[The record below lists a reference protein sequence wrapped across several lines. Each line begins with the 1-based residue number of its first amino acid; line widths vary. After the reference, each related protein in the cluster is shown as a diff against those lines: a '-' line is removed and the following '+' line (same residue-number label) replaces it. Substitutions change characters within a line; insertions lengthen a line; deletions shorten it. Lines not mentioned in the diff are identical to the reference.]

1 MASGDSISSVIQHT
15 GWQLHSII
23 SNRSI
28 SDNMKPVV
36 IIIGIIVALL
46 LVLFFWLKHFFN
58 KQIILPLNDLQQFMA
73 KNSDIHQRLTPQS
86 KPNNEMCMVM
96 DVLNEMLDKI
106 EKSSEEVLAS
116 QTRMLHEKT
125 AQQQMEIIAYR
136 NQVNPHFLYNT
147 FDCIRGIAY
156 MHNAMEIVVISQSL
170 SSMFHYAVKGGN
182 FVTIEEE
189 LQYMQSYATI
199 IGYRFDG
206 RITIL
211 DHIDPGLYQCMVIRM
226 LLQPLVEN
234 AVLHLSLIHI

>member
-1 MASGDSISSVIQHT
+1 
-15 GWQLHSII
+15 
-23 SNRSI
+23 
-28 SDNMKPVV
+28 
-36 IIIGIIVALL
+36 
-46 LVLFFWLKHFFN
+46 
-58 KQIILPLNDLQQFMA
+58 
-73 KNSDIHQRLTPQS
+73 
-86 KPNNEMCMVM
+86 MVM

-234 AVLHLSLIHI
+234 SIYHGVKAMRKKGMIRIRGWKEGSLVYLQVSDNGAGIPEDKIDKLLQTSGNEL